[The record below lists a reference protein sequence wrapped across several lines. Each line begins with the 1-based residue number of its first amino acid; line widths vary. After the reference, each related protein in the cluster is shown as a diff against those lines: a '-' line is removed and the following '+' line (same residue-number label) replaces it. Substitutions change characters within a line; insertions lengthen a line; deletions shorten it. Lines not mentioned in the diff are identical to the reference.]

1 MEDLMPIVPELIIYV
16 WLLPVAVQILLPLG
30 MLSVWLLNRIV
41 GKKSSFKQN
50 NVETLSVLT
59 PKEAM

>member
-1 MEDLMPIVPELIIYV
+1 MSIVPELIIYV

-30 MLSVWLLNRIV
+30 MLSVWMLNRIV
-41 GKKSSFKQN
+41 GKKSSVKQEN
-50 NVETLSVLT
+50 IQTMSALT